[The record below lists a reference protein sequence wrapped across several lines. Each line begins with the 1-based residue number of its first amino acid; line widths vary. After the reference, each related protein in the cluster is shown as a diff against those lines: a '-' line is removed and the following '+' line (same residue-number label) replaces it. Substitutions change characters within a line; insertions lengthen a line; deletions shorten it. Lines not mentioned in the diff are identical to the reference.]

1 MRTRV
6 WIVSALASIGTLGAG
21 LFSWMLP
28 LAQSHATAQSA
39 SDATNTAAEAAS
51 SSESSPSASS
61 STSASAAA
69 TPSPSATASSVSG
82 TFTGQAVQTREGT
95 VQVQVTIAGGVITE
109 ITALQLPS
117 GSAKHDQINA
127 TAEPILRSEALAA
140 QSANIDIV
148 SGATYTSEGYIQS
161 LQSALD
167 QAS

>member
-1 MRTRV
+1 MDCLRACIDRHAGCRTV
-6 WIVSALASIGTLGAG
+6 QL
-21 LFSWMLP
+21 
-28 LAQSHATAQSA
+28 
-39 SDATNTAAEAAS
+39 D
-51 SSESSPSASS
+51 
-61 STSASAAA
+61 AAA
-69 TPSPSATASSVSG
+69 GAVARHRAIGQRRYEYCCGGCEFVGKLTFREQLDLGEPGRIPEPSATASSVSG